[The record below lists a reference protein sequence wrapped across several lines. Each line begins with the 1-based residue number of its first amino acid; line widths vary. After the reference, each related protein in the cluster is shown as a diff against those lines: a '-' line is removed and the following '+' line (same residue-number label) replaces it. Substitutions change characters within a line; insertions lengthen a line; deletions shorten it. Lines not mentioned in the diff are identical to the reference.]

1 MSKKTNGRYQVSQ
14 AEQNAEFVPTDV
26 PAQEPNCWVV
36 LEDRRVCVNGAITQA
51 RQGKIIKD
59 KELAQKFRDQGVK
72 LKAHTQESV
81 TSKEVV

>member
-72 LKAHTQESV
+72 LKAHTQESDNV
-81 TSKEVV
+81 

>member
-72 LKAHTQESV
+72 LKAHTQEGDNV
-81 TSKEVV
+81 